1 MFSENLKIK
10 ISKRAQ
16 EMQASPIRKLYPFA
30 VEAKRKGITVYHLN
44 IGQPDVPTPPQI
56 FDGIRNFKEKVLPYG
71 PSDGLPELKEVIAHY
86 FKRFDVEVLPS
97 EVFITTGGSESI
109 LFAFILVGDYGDEVL
124 VPEPFYTNYLGF
136 AQQVGINLRP
146 IPTSVEDGFHLPD
159 EGIIRSLISPKT
171 KAILL
176 CSPNNPTGTIY
187 EDEEFDRVIKIVKEH
202 GLYLLV
208 DEVYREFA
216 FDGRKPS
223 TLLKF
228 KDIQQQLIVLDSIS
242 KRFSACGARIGF
254 IVTKNKEAYDAFMKM
269 GQARL
274 CPPTIEQ
281 WGAINGFKHI
291 DEFMEPMIKEYEKR
305 RNVVFEELEKIP
317 GIEARKPEGAFYT
330 VVKLPVKNA
339 EDFALWLLKDYN
351 YEGKTVMVAPAESF
365 YLTPGKGVDEVR
377 IAYVLE
383 EDKLRDAIRIIGE
396 ALKEYNLRR

>member
-44 IGQPDVPTPPQI
+44 IGQPDVPTPSQI
-56 FDGIRNFKEKVLPYG
+56 FDGIRSFNEKVLPYG

-86 FKRFDVEVLPS
+86 FKRFDVEVSPS
-97 EVFITTGGSESI
+97 EVFVTTGGSESI

-136 AQQVGINLRP
+136 AQQVGIKLRP

-159 EGIIRSLISPKT
+159 ERIIRSLISSKT

-216 FDGRKPS
+216 FDGRKPF

-254 IVTKNKEAYDAFMKM
+254 IITKNKEAYDAFMKM

-383 EDKLRDAIRIIGE
+383 EDKLRDAIRIMGE
-396 ALKEYNLRR
+396 ALKEYKLRR

>member
-1 MFSENLKIK
+1 MSQEKETIK

-16 EMQASPIRKLYPFA
+16 EMQASPIRKLYPYA
-30 VEAKRKGITVYHLN
+30 VQAKKKGIEVYHLN
-44 IGQPDVPTPPQI
+44 IGQPDVPTPHQI
-56 FDGIRNFKEKVLPYG
+56 FDGIRSFSEKVLPYG
-71 PSDGLPELKEVIAHY
+71 PSDGLPELKEVVAHY
-86 FKRFDVEVLPS
+86 FSRFDVEVSPS
-97 EVFITTGGSESI
+97 EVFVTTGGSEAV
-109 LFAFILVGDYGDEVL
+109 LFAFLLVGDFGDEVL
-124 VPEPFYTNYLGF
+124 VPEPFYTNYQGF
-136 AQQVGINLRP
+136 AQQVGITLRP
-146 IPTSVEDGFHLPD
+146 IPTSVEDGFHLPS
-159 EGIIRSLISPKT
+159 GNVIHSLVSSKT
-171 KAILL
+171 RAIML

-187 EDEEFDRVIKIVKEH
+187 DDSEFEEVIKVVNEF

-228 KDIQQQLIVLDSIS
+228 KDIHENLVILDSIS

-254 IVTKNKEAYDAFMKM
+254 IVTKNREALNAFMKM

-291 DEFMEPMIKEYEKR
+291 DEFIGPMIREYERR

-339 EDFALWLLKDYN
+339 EDFALWMLRDFN
-351 YEGKTVMVAPAESF
+351 HNGKTVMVAPAESF

-383 EDKLRDAIRIIGE
+383 EDKLRDAMKILGE
-396 ALKEYNLRR
+396 AILEYNSRR

>member
-1 MFSENLKIK
+1 MIRENMVLRISE
-10 ISKRAQ
+10 RAR

-30 VEAKRKGITVYHLN
+30 VEAKKKGITVYHLN

-56 FDGIRNFKEKVLPYG
+56 FDGIKSFNEKVLPYG
-71 PSDGLPELKEVIAHY
+71 PSDGLPELKEVIATY
-86 FKRFDVEVLPS
+86 FKRFSVEVSPS
-97 EVFITTGGSESI
+97 EVFVTTGGSEAI
-109 LFAFILVGDYGDEVL
+109 QFAFTVVGDYGEEIL
-124 VPEPFYTNYLGF
+124 VPEPFYTNYMGF

-159 EGIIRSLISPKT
+159 EKTIRSLITPKT
-171 KAILL
+171 RAILL

-187 EDEEFDRVIKIVKEH
+187 EDTEFERIIKIAKEF

-228 KDIQQQLIVLDSIS
+228 NEIHQQLIVLDSIS

-254 IVTKNKEAYDAFMKM
+254 IVTKNREVYDAIMKM

-291 DEFMEPMIKEYEKR
+291 DEFIEPMIKEYEKR
-305 RNVVFEELEKIP
+305 RNVVFEELEKIS

-339 EDFALWLLKDYN
+339 EDFALWLLKDFNYN
-351 YEGKTVMVAPAESF
+351 GKTVMVAPAESF
-365 YLTPGKGVDEVR
+365 YLTPGKGIDEVR

-383 EDKLRDAIRIIGE
+383 EDKLRDSIKILGE

>member
-1 MFSENLKIK
+1 MIKENTKLR
-10 ISKRAQ
+10 ISDRAR
-16 EMQASPIRKLYPFA
+16 EMQASPIRKLYPYA
-30 VEAKRKGITVYHLN
+30 IEAKNKGITVYHLN

-56 FDGIRNFKEKVLPYG
+56 FDGIKSFNEKVLPYG
-71 PSDGLPELKEVIAHY
+71 PSDGLPELKEAIATY
-86 FKRFDVEVLPS
+86 FKRFSVEVSPS
-97 EVFITTGGSESI
+97 EVFVTTGGSEAI
-109 LFAFILVGDYGDEVL
+109 QFAFTVVGDYGEEIL

-146 IPTSVEDGFHLPD
+146 IPTSVEDGFHLPG
-159 EGIIRSLISPKT
+159 EKTIRSLITPKT
-171 KAILL
+171 RAILL

-187 EDEEFDRVIKIVKEH
+187 EDSEFERIIKIVKEF

-208 DEVYREFA
+208 DEAYREFA

-228 KDIQQQLIVLDSIS
+228 NEIHQQLIILDSIS

-254 IVTKNKEAYDAFMKM
+254 IVTKNREVYDAVMKM

-291 DEFMEPMIKEYEKR
+291 DEFIEPMIKEYEKR
-305 RNVVFEELEKIP
+305 RNVVFEELEKIS

-339 EDFALWLLKDYN
+339 EDFALWLLKDFNYN
-351 YEGKTVMVAPAESF
+351 GKTVMVAPAESF
-365 YLTPGKGVDEVR
+365 YLTPGKGIDEVR

-383 EDKLRDAIRIIGE
+383 EDKLRDSIKILGE